1 MAEFSY
7 YCWSGDNQSVHWL
20 VDKIDLH
27 PLLGADEIS
36 GDIMIFGQYH
46 TFMPS
51 LNMCVTVAVLQTAS
65 WFCFLFVLVFVV
77 LSGWVCT
84 FSCSLMLLDVK
95 SL

>member
-36 GDIMIFGQYH
+36 GDIMIFGLYH

-51 LNMCVTVAVLQTAS
+51 LNVSLYFKLLLGSV
-65 WFCFLFVLVFVV
+65 FCCSFWLGLHFFLFAH
-77 LSGWVCT
+77 
-84 FSCSLMLLDVK
+84 MLLDVK